1 MELII
6 TQSASVARILATFF
20 NANNRH
26 FDYYSSQTHLV
37 VWIDDCMV
45 DLKPLNFKQDN
56 DSFLERDFLD
66 YKLKLVKRTNK
77 KTPCVVQSK
86 KVQLIKELILK
97 SKSIVIAS
105 GPSQTQRRKFEYFK
119 EFFNITLPCKTLWL
133 YSLEKSFLKNHLCL
147 DNTTSC
153 FKTYYNR
160 DLIFKIVQNR
170 LSRYYYN
177 QTGTKIK
184 LGLIKTALI
193 ALLSKEHLKS
203 EASKTKT
210 LYRVSVELSFKEKL
224 FCCFFEKKY
233 KKLKQ
238 AQNLLG
244 LLNKDSR
251 VEISDKNIQTLRQRQ
266 LLLYDF
272 ISLIICLN
280 KLYGFSFSKSKQAL
294 LSLYRQRFISYP
306 LTLNN
311 YLPSWYKSSIPRLL
325 NALRD
330 YPLFKK
336 ELLTLKLARLNYKD
350 VIVDSDLK
358 THGIIPTLKIPT
370 CLNTCEK
377 VIYQLIVKR
386 TIDCFTPK
394 EDVKKV
400 SLNLFVDD
408 AGLDLPL
415 EIYKGEFLKD
425 NLVNQVD
432 TLEQLNGMKVFKI
445 ESVNITTHTKKQ
457 NALFSIEGLF
467 KKLKKDFIKTLHENA
482 IAHMHF
488 CYFTDLFLG
497 LSLTLDHLIKQ
508 EYLYIDNKKL
518 VCTNKALD
526 YYFKTKDLPVSS
538 FAYLFDFEV
547 LFFKAN
553 QAEIN
558 KQMFYSISCEK
569 LKELSQSISYLK
581 ESKEPLKGSC
591 PKCLGSKFEL
601 SYQRLVCLNKT
612 CSWTIPRLVF
622 EVHLSKQE
630 LEELLELRKTSKVF
644 IFKARDSICF
654 KAYLFLDKNARLM
667 FDTVK

>member
-26 FDYYSSQTHLV
+26 FNYYSSQTHLV
-37 VWIDDCMV
+37 VWIDDCKV
-45 DLKPLNFKQDN
+45 DLKPLSFTPDN
-56 DSFLERDFLD
+56 ESFGAKDFLG
-66 YKLKLVKRTNK
+66 YKLKLVKRTSKNS
-77 KTPCVVQSK
+77 PCLAQSK
-86 KVQLIKELILK
+86 KVRLIKRLILK

-105 GPSQTQRRKFEYFK
+105 EPSQSERRKLEYFK

-133 YSLEKSFLKNHLCL
+133 YSLEKSFLKNHLYL
-147 DNTTSC
+147 DSTTSC
-153 FKTYYNR
+153 FKSYYNR

-170 LSRYYYN
+170 LSGYYYN

-193 ALLSKEHLKS
+193 ALLSKKHLKS

-210 LYRVSVELSFKEKL
+210 RYRVSVELSFKEKL

-238 AQNLLG
+238 AEDLAG

-251 VEISDKNIQTLRQRQ
+251 VEIGEKKIQTLRQKP

-272 ISLIICLN
+272 ISLIISVN

-311 YLPSWYKSSIPRLL
+311 YLPSWYKSGIPRLL

-330 YPLFKK
+330 YPLFKQ

-350 VIVDSDLK
+350 VIIDSDLK
-358 THGIIPTLKIPT
+358 TQGIIPTLKIPT

-377 VIYQLIVKR
+377 VIYQMIVRR

-394 EDVKKV
+394 EDIKKA
-400 SLNLFVDD
+400 SFNLFIENAD
-408 AGLDLPL
+408 LDLPL
-415 EIYKGEFLKD
+415 EIYNGGLLKD
-425 NLVNQVD
+425 SKTN
-432 TLEQLNGMKVFKI
+432 TLETLELINNIQTFKV
-445 ESVNITTHTKKQ
+445 ESVSIVTQTKKQ
-457 NALFSIEGLF
+457 YPLFSIESLF
-467 KKLKKDFIKTLHENA
+467 KKLKNDFIKTLHENG
-482 IAHMHF
+482 IEQMQYCF
-488 CYFTDLFLG
+488 FTDLFLG
-497 LSLTLDHLIKQ
+497 LSLTLDQLIKQ

-538 FAYLFDFEV
+538 FVYLFDFEA

-553 QAEIN
+553 QADIN
-558 KQMFYSISCEK
+558 KQMFYKISCEK
-569 LKELSQSISYLK
+569 LKELNQSISFLK
-581 ESKEPLKGSC
+581 ESKTPLKGSC
-591 PKCLGSKFEL
+591 PMCLNKGFKL
-601 SYQRLVCLNKT
+601 NYQRLVCLNKT
-612 CSWTIPRLVF
+612 CNWTIPRLVF
-622 EVHLSKQE
+622 GVHLSKKE
-630 LEELLELRKTSKVF
+630 LEELLGLKKINKVF
-644 IFKARDSICF
+644 LLTTRKNICF

-667 FDTVK
+667 FDSIN

>member
-37 VWIDDCMV
+37 IWIDDCMV
-45 DLKPLNFKQDN
+45 DLKPLSFKQNN
-56 DSFLERDFLD
+56 DSFAAKNFFE

-77 KTPCVVQSK
+77 STPCVVQSK
-86 KVQLIKELILK
+86 KVQLIKRLILK
-97 SKSIVIAS
+97 SKSIVIAIE
-105 GPSQTQRRKFEYFK
+105 PSQAERRNFEYFK
-119 EFFNITLPCKTLWL
+119 EFFNITLPCKILWL
-133 YSLEKSFLKNHLCL
+133 YSLEKSFLKNHLYL

-160 DLIFKIVQNR
+160 DLIFKIVQNK
-170 LSRYYYN
+170 LSKYYYN
-177 QTGTKIK
+177 QTGIKIK

-193 ALLSKEHLKS
+193 ALLSKKHLKS
-203 EASKTKT
+203 ATSKTKT
-210 LYRVSVELSFKEKL
+210 HYRVSVELSFEDRL

-233 KKLKQ
+233 KKLEQ
-238 AQNLLG
+238 AEDLAG
-244 LLNKDSR
+244 LLNKDSK
-251 VEISDKNIQTLRQRQ
+251 VEIGKKKIQTLSQKQ

-280 KLYGFSFSKSKQAL
+280 KLYGFSFSKSKQVL

-330 YPLFKK
+330 YPLFNQ
-336 ELLTLKLARLNYKD
+336 ELLTLKLARLNYND
-350 VIVDSDLK
+350 VIIDSDLK
-358 THGIIPTLKIPT
+358 SHGIIPTFKIPT

-377 VIYQLIVKR
+377 VIYQMIVKR

-394 EDVKKV
+394 EDIKKA
-400 SLNLFVDD
+400 SFNLFIDD
-408 AGLDLPL
+408 EGLDLPL
-415 EIYKGEFLKD
+415 EIYNGGLLKGSKTH
-425 NLVNQVD
+425 
-432 TLEQLNGMKVFKI
+432 TLETLELINNIQTFKV
-445 ESVNITTHTKKQ
+445 ESVSVVTQTKKQ
-457 NALFSIEGLF
+457 YALFSIESLF
-467 KKLKKDFIKTLHENA
+467 KKLKNNFIKTLHENG
-482 IAHMHF
+482 IEKMHYCF
-488 CYFTDLFLG
+488 FTDLFLC
-497 LSLTLDHLIKQ
+497 LSLTIDQLIKQ

-518 VCTNKALD
+518 VCKNRALD

-538 FAYLFDFEV
+538 FVYLFDFEV

-558 KQMFYSISCEK
+558 KEMFYKISCEK
-569 LKELSQSISYLK
+569 LKELNQSIFFLK
-581 ESKEPLKGSC
+581 DSKEPLKGSC
-591 PKCLGSKFEL
+591 PMCLGSKFEL

-612 CSWTIPRLVF
+612 CNWTLPRLIF
-622 EVHLSKQE
+622 GVHLSKKE
-630 LEELLELRKTSKVF
+630 LEELLGLKKISKVF
-644 IFKARDSICF
+644 VLTTRKNICF

-667 FDTVK
+667 FDTIK

>member
-20 NANNRH
+20 NANNRY

-56 DSFLERDFLD
+56 DSFLGRDFLD

-97 SKSIVIAS
+97 SKSIVIATE
-105 GPSQTQRRKFEYFK
+105 PSQTQRRKFEYFK

-193 ALLSKEHLKS
+193 ALLSKKHLKS
-203 EASKTKT
+203 KASQTKT
-210 LYRVSVELSFKEKL
+210 RYRVSVELSFKEKL

-238 AQNLLG
+238 AQNLFG

-251 VEISDKNIQTLRQRQ
+251 VEISEKNIQTLRQKQ

-272 ISLIICLN
+272 ISFIVCVN
-280 KLYGFSFSKSKQAL
+280 KLYGFSFSKTKQAL
-294 LSLYRQRFISYP
+294 LSLYRQKFISYP

-445 ESVNITTHTKKQ
+445 ESVNITIHTKKQ
-457 NALFSIEGLF
+457 NALSSIEGLF
-467 KKLKKDFIKTLHENA
+467 KKLKKDFINTLHENA
-482 IAHMHF
+482 ISQVHF

-497 LSLTLDHLIKQ
+497 LSLTLDQLIKQ

-526 YYFKTKDLPVSS
+526 HYFKTKDLPVSS

-612 CSWTIPRLVF
+612 CNWTVPRFVF
-622 EVHLSKQE
+622 GVHLSKKE
-630 LEELLELRKTSKVF
+630 LEELLELKKQVEYLSLKREITFVLK
-644 IFKARDSICF
+644 RICF
-654 KAYLFLDKNARLM
+654 
-667 FDTVK
+667 

>member
-37 VWIDDCMV
+37 IWIDDCMV
-45 DLKPLNFKQDN
+45 DLKPLNFSQDD
-56 DSFLERDFLD
+56 DSFGAKNFLE

-77 KTPCVVQSK
+77 NTPCVVQSK
-86 KVQLIKELILK
+86 KVQLIKGLILK
-97 SKSIVIAS
+97 SKSIVIATE
-105 GPSQTQRRKFEYFK
+105 PSQTQRRKFEYFK
-119 EFFNITLPCKTLWL
+119 EFFNMTLPCKTLWL
-133 YSLEKSFLKNHLCL
+133 YSLEKSFLKNHLYL

-193 ALLSKEHLKS
+193 ALLSKKHLKS
-203 EASKTKT
+203 ETSKTKT
-210 LYRVSVELSFKEKL
+210 RYRVSVELSFKDKL

-233 KKLKQ
+233 KKIKQ
-238 AQNLLG
+238 AEDLAG
-244 LLNKDSR
+244 LLNKDSK
-251 VEISDKNIQTLRQRQ
+251 VEISEKKIQTLRQKQ

-272 ISLIICLN
+272 ISLIISLN

-306 LTLNN
+306 FTLNN

-330 YPLFKK
+330 YPLFKQ

-350 VIVDSDLK
+350 VIIDSDLK
-358 THGIIPTLKIPT
+358 THGIIPTFKIPT

-377 VIYQLIVKR
+377 AIYQMIVRR

-394 EDVKKV
+394 EDIKKA
-400 SLNLFVDD
+400 SFNLFIDD
-408 AGLDLPL
+408 EGLDLPL
-415 EIYKGEFLKD
+415 EIYNGELLKGSKT
-425 NLVNQVD
+425 N
-432 TLEQLNGMKVFKI
+432 TLETLELINNIQTFKV
-445 ESVNITTHTKKQ
+445 ESVSIVTQTKKQ
-457 NALFSIEGLF
+457 YALFSIESLF
-467 KKLKKDFIKTLHENA
+467 KKLKKDFIKILHENR
-482 IAHMHF
+482 IEQMHF
-488 CYFTDLFLG
+488 CFFTDLFLG
-497 LSLTLDHLIKQ
+497 LSLTLDQLIKQ
-508 EYLYIDNKKL
+508 EYLYIDHKKL
-518 VCTNKALD
+518 VCKNRALD
-526 YYFKTKDLPVSS
+526 YYFKTKELPVSS
-538 FAYLFDFEV
+538 FVYLFDFEV
-547 LFFKAN
+547 LFFKTN
-553 QAEIN
+553 QADIN
-558 KQMFYSISCEK
+558 KEMFYKISCEK
-569 LKELSQSISYLK
+569 LKELNQSISFLK

-591 PKCLGSKFEL
+591 PMCLGSKFEL

-612 CSWTIPRLVF
+612 CKWTIPRLVF
-622 EVHLSKQE
+622 GVHLSKKE
-630 LEELLELRKTSKVF
+630 VEELLRLKKISKVF
-644 IFKARDSICF
+644 VFTTRKNICF

-667 FDTVK
+667 FDTIK

>member
-26 FDYYSSQTHLV
+26 FNYYSSQTHLV
-37 VWIDDCMV
+37 VWIDDCKV
-45 DLKPLNFKQDN
+45 DLKPLSFTPDN
-56 DSFLERDFLD
+56 DSFVPKDFLG

-77 KTPCVVQSK
+77 NTPCLAQSK
-86 KVQLIKELILK
+86 KVQLIKRLILK

-105 GPSQTQRRKFEYFK
+105 EPSQTQRRKFEYFK
-119 EFFNITLPCKTLWL
+119 EFFNITQPCKTLWL
-133 YSLEKSFLKNHLCL
+133 YSLEKSFLKNHLYL

-170 LSRYYYN
+170 LSGYYYN

-193 ALLSKEHLKS
+193 ALLSKKHLKS

-210 LYRVSVELSFKEKL
+210 RYRVSVELSFKGKL

-238 AQNLLG
+238 AEDLAG
-244 LLNKDSR
+244 LLSKDSR
-251 VEISDKNIQTLRQRQ
+251 VEVSEKKIQTLRQKQ

-272 ISLIICLN
+272 ISLIISLN

-330 YPLFKK
+330 YPLFKQ

-350 VIVDSDLK
+350 VIIDNDLK

-377 VIYQLIVKR
+377 VIYQMIVRR

-394 EDVKKV
+394 EDIKKV
-400 SLNLFVDD
+400 SFNLFIDD
-408 AGLDLPL
+408 EDLDLPL
-415 EIYKGEFLKD
+415 EIYRKELLKGSKI
-425 NLVNQVD
+425 N
-432 TLEQLNGMKVFKI
+432 TLETLELINNIQTFKV
-445 ESVNITTHTKKQ
+445 ESVSVVTQTRKQ
-457 NALFSIEGLF
+457 YPLFSIEHLF
-467 KKLKKDFIKTLHENA
+467 KKLKKDFIKTLHENG
-482 IAHMHF
+482 IEQMQYCF
-488 CYFTDLFLG
+488 FTDLFLG
-497 LSLTLDHLIKQ
+497 LSLTLDQLIKQ

-518 VCTNKALD
+518 FCTNKALD

-538 FAYLFDFEV
+538 FVYLFDFEV
-547 LFFKAN
+547 LFFKTN

-558 KQMFYSISCEK
+558 KEMFYKISCEK
-569 LKELSQSISYLK
+569 LKELNQSISFLK

-591 PKCLGSKFEL
+591 PMCLNKGFKL
-601 SYQRLVCLNKT
+601 NYQRLACLNKT
-612 CSWTIPRLVF
+612 CNWTIPRLAF
-622 EVHLSKQE
+622 GVHLSKDE
-630 LEELLELRKTSKVF
+630 LEELLGLKKINKVF
-644 IFKARDSICF
+644 VLTTRKNICF

-667 FDTVK
+667 FDSVE